1 MKYLLLITTL
11 LFLHCTPSESQKNVP
26 LVKKE
31 TPAKSTN
38 LQIPKNTTY
47 RVIHVFVA
55 LCDNV
60 NQGIVKV
67 PAAIGN
73 GQDPANNLYWGC
85 GYGTK
90 TWFKKD
96 KNWKLLETI
105 KNPRAM
111 VLERCVFL
119 YKKDSVLLV
128 ADAYDGAFIQNCT
141 VDFLKSCSGNFADV
155 IAAGKDSIACGGS
168 ADLLC
173 YVGHNGLMDFQLEEK
188 FAPADSL
195 KREAVIL
202 ACASKPYFKPKLEQT
217 GAQPLLLTT
226 HLMAPEA
233 YTLAAAVDGWIHKKS
248 KAEIREAV
256 AQAYHRYQKC
266 GIKGARNLFATD

>member
-1 MKYLLLITTL
+1 MNYTLLITAL
-11 LFLHCTPSESQKNVP
+11 LFLHCTPTESQKNVP
-26 LVKKE
+26 VEKKDV
-31 TPAKSTN
+31 PAQTT
-38 LQIPKNTTY
+38 IAKNKNY
-47 RVIHVFVA
+47 RVIRVFVA

-60 NQGIVKV
+60 HQGIVKV

-96 KNWKLLETI
+96 KDWKLLETI
-105 KNPRAM
+105 KNPKPM
-111 VLERCVFL
+111 VLERCVFQ
-119 YKKDSVLLV
+119 YKPDSVILV
-128 ADAYDGAFIQNCT
+128 ADAYDGAFIRNCT
-141 VDFLKSCSGNFADV
+141 VDFLKSCSGNFTDM
-155 IAAGKDSIACGGS
+155 IIAGKDTVACGGNG
-168 ADLLC
+168 DLLC

-188 FAPADSL
+188 FAAADSL

-202 ACASKPYFKPKLEQT
+202 ACASKPYFKPKLQQA
-217 GAQPLLLTT
+217 GAQSLILTT

-233 YTLAAAVDGWIHKKS
+233 YTLGAAVDGWICKKS
-248 KAEIREAV
+248 KADIKESV
-256 AQAYHRYQKC
+256 AQAYHQYQQC